1 MNKTNKHFTYYND
14 INKIVNQLK
23 EMKVNSD
30 AMQYIIEELGMN
42 DQMLRQ
48 LILSNPQSDTKDLY
62 DEHIRLS
69 NKELK
74 NQKTNKSTIMNKKI
88 LHLHLGDSLG
98 NIKTLVCNFKDGSIR
113 YTLYGG
119 TGSSGTP
126 FSLSNIQF
134 YDIVNGRIKWVN
146 NRSLPIENLPNES
159 IEEFRVRVINMLN
172 LSTNKVIKV
181 VNNEVKFA

>member
-1 MNKTNKHFTYYND
+1 
-14 INKIVNQLK
+14 
-23 EMKVNSD
+23 
-30 AMQYIIEELGMN
+30 
-42 DQMLRQ
+42 
-48 LILSNPQSDTKDLY
+48 
-62 DEHIRLS
+62 
-69 NKELK
+69 
-74 NQKTNKSTIMNKKI
+74 MNKKI

-172 LSTNKVIKV
+172 LSTDKVIKV